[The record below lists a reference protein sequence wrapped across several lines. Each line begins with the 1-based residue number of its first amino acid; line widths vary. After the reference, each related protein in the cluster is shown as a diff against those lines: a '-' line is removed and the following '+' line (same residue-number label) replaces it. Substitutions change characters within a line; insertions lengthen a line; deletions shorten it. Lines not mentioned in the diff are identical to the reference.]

1 MEKKKRGRPFAKDP
15 RVYQLRIR
23 LTKSERDALNEA
35 CANSNMTAT
44 NMVRDA
50 IRTMICKGGDR

>member
-15 RVYQLRIR
+15 RVYPLRIR

-35 CANSNMTAT
+35 CANSSMTVAD
-44 NMVRDA
+44 MVRDA
-50 IRTMICKGGDR
+50 IRTIIFKGGDR